1 MEGDISMNRENAW
14 TTYEEADIKALEGL
28 CKEYKDFLSNGKTE
42 RECVAQ
48 SIELA
53 KKAGYQDL
61 EELIKNQTPLKAGNK
76 VYRTWMEKT
85 IALFQIGEDA
95 IEDGL
100 NILGAH
106 IDSPRLDLKQNP
118 LYEDTEMALLDTH
131 YYGGVKKYQWVTL
144 PMALHG
150 VVVKKDGTKVN
161 ICIGEKDE
169 DPVVGITDLLIHLSG
184 EQLQKKANEVIAGED
199 LNVLVGNIPLE
210 GKEKDAVKENILALL
225 KEKYDFEEDD
235 FISAEFEIVPAGK
248 ARDLGL
254 DKSMVMG
261 YGQDDRICAYTS
273 LMALLEVENVEKRFK
288 LQARLLVKLDGYN
301 PAGSAKDR
309 IAYQMIVDAEETGK
323 LKEGSVII
331 EPTSG
336 NTGIGLAAIGAS
348 KGYRVILTMPETMSV
363 ERRNLLKAYG
373 AEIVLTDGSQGMKG
387 AITKA
392 EELAEEIEDA
402 FIAGQ
407 FVNPSNPKVHRL
419 TTGPEIWKD
428 TDGEVDIFIAG
439 VGTGGTVTGVGE
451 YLKSKKE
458 DVKVIAVEPATSP
471 MLSKGQAGPHK
482 IQGIGAGFV
491 PEVLNTEIYDEIIRV
506 ENEDAFDYGKVIAIE
521 EGILVGISSGA
532 ALYAAIQVAKRK
544 ENKGKTIVAFLPDNG
559 DRYLSTPLFS

>member
-1 MEGDISMNRENAW
+1 MNRENAW

-61 EELIKNQTPLKAGNK
+61 EELIKNQTPLKAGSK

-225 KEKYDFEEDD
+225 KEKYDFEEED

-273 LMALLEVENVEKRFK
+273 LMALLEVENVEKTSVI
-288 LQARLLVKLDGYN
+288 LLVDKEEVGSIGATGMHSRFFENSLAEVMDRMGQYSELKLKRALQNSLMLSADVTAAYDPNYPSAYEKKNTAYFAKGLVFSKYTGARGKSGCNDAN
-301 PAGSAKDR
+301 PEFIAWLRKIMEKNNVSYQTAELGKVDQGGGGT
-309 IAYQMIVDAEETGK
+309 IAYILAQYNME
-323 LKEGSVII
+323 VIDCGVALQNMHAPW
-331 EPTSG
+331 EVS
-336 NTGIGLAAIGAS
+336 S
-348 KGYRVILTMPETMSV
+348 K
-363 ERRNLLKAYG
+363 
-373 AEIVLTDGSQGMKG
+373 
-387 AITKA
+387 
-392 EELAEEIEDA
+392 
-402 FIAGQ
+402 
-407 FVNPSNPKVHRL
+407 
-419 TTGPEIWKD
+419 
-428 TDGEVDIFIAG
+428 VDIFETKNG
-439 VGTGGTVTGVGE
+439 
-451 YLKSKKE
+451 YK
-458 DVKVIAVEPATSP
+458 
-471 MLSKGQAGPHK
+471 
-482 IQGIGAGFV
+482 
-491 PEVLNTEIYDEIIRV
+491 
-506 ENEDAFDYGKVIAIE
+506 AFLIE
-521 EGILVGISSGA
+521 E
-532 ALYAAIQVAKRK
+532 
-544 ENKGKTIVAFLPDNG
+544 
-559 DRYLSTPLFS
+559 